1 MSKEEKL
8 SEQEKAE
15 KEYWEREKYEEEQNE
30 LMYEPEPPEPDFI
43 VDDPSLS
50 DEEQIAQEE
59 QLRDDWDGRID
70 EGAIAAWEESQMKS
84 EAEYWDSLG
93 KHFDSMGESL
103 HDEHLIHNS
112 MIKFNDFIINNLKS
126 NKPKPRDKNDYE
138 QHLSDP
144 DETSFSLDPKTSMD
158 LDALYHEIVGEDYAG
173 EGEENET
180 RLKQIFNDLLYSFY
194 TDIEESVFPN
204 TLDATG
210 KPYNRMPIGSINYEK
225 IWNIQIYLAKVTG
238 IGNPGQRNSKKDN
251 QSLIYQDIKIEDHTG
266 TIIFTVWQAHVGQLK
281 IGDVLKISGACNS
294 TNSSYPKR
302 ISLQKNGYFT
312 ISRK

>member
-1 MSKEEKL
+1 MSEEEKL
-8 SEQEKAE
+8 SEEEKKA
-15 KEYWEREKYEEEQNE
+15 KEEWEREKYEEAQYES
-30 LMYEPEPPEPDFI
+30 MYEPEPPEPDFI

-59 QLRDDWDGRID
+59 QLRDDWEGSID
-70 EGAIAAWEESQMKS
+70 EGAIAAWEESQRKS
-84 EAEYWDSLG
+84 EAEFWEKQSEQWI
-93 KHFDSMGESL
+93 SMTESL
-103 HDEHLIHNS
+103 HDEHFIHNS

-126 NKPKPRDKNDYE
+126 NKPKPRDKVGFE
-138 QHLSDP
+138 PHLSDP
-144 DETSFSLDPKTSMD
+144 DETSFSLAPKTSMD
-158 LDALYHEIVGEDYAG
+158 LDALYHEIVGEG
-173 EGEENET
+173 SEP

-281 IGDVLKISGACNS
+281 IGDVLKISGASNN